1 MLQQSS
7 PFLEERAG
15 CTLSKMTFG
24 PSPVMPCHDIR
35 EDADVFGFSLTPD
48 EMAAIDALDRDER
61 FASY

>member
-1 MLQQSS
+1 
-7 PFLEERAG
+7 
-15 CTLSKMTFG
+15 MTFG

-35 EDADVFGFSLTPD
+35 EDVFGFSLTPD

>member
-1 MLQQSS
+1 
-7 PFLEERAG
+7 
-15 CTLSKMTFG
+15 MTFG